1 MAGKAMIV
9 SVGTGKEGKDI
20 AHGICFS
27 LQHHNPDFIVFLN
40 TAKSG
45 ETTMPYIIEDCKL
58 NQRKWREI
66 NLIDADDIEKI
77 AIECQEAIRGLRDE
91 GYSLNGIVAD
101 YTSGTKAMSA
111 GLTIAAIREKIA
123 ILTYTTGKRGEGGR
137 VISGTERVLSL
148 IPNQIFAEDL
158 FKEAVDSFNGYHF
171 DVALKI
177 IGEAKVLLPEP
188 DFLNK
193 VDLLEHLCEAYAAWD
208 RFEIGGAFEVL
219 KALREEPLLCDWR
232 IDKQIS
238 LNKQALYQ
246 EKEKLFCPER
256 TLDLVENAKR
266 RGDEEHKYDDAVA
279 RLYRVCEYVGQ
290 FEIFKRELYKARDGR
305 PDTSDLDI
313 SRLPETLREK
323 YLRHKDSYDGKVK
336 LHLSRNY
343 DLLYDLDH
351 PLGAFF
357 KREEKR
363 FKKLMGLRDLSILA
377 HGFNPI
383 SEDTYKDMLRLVEEL
398 IITNGLDDIRVG
410 EKVRFPK
417 IKLE

>member
-1 MAGKAMIV
+1 MIV
-9 SVGTGKEGKDI
+9 SVGTGKEGRDI

-27 LQHHNPDFIVFLN
+27 IQHHNPDFMVFLN
-40 TAKSG
+40 TPKSR

-58 NQRKWREI
+58 NQRIWKEI
-66 NLIDADDIEKI
+66 NITDADDIEKI
-77 AIECQEAIRGLRDE
+77 TMECQNAIREVIDE
-91 GYSLNGIVAD
+91 GYQLNGIVVD

-111 GLTIAAIREKIA
+111 GLTIAAIREKIG

-148 IPNQIFAEDL
+148 IPNQIFAGDL
-158 FKEAVDSFNGYHF
+158 FREAVDSFNSYHF

-177 IGEAKVLLPEP
+177 VREARGLLSDPE
-188 DFLNK
+188 FLK
-193 VDLLEHLCEAYAAWD
+193 KIELFQILCKAYAAWD
-208 RFEIGGAFEVL
+208 RFDVGESFEIL
-219 KALREEPLLCDWR
+219 KSVQEESILYEWQ
-232 IDKQIS
+232 INKQIN

-256 TLDLVENAKR
+256 AFDLLENAKR
-266 RGDEEHKYDDAVA
+266 RGDEEHKHDDAVA
-279 RLYRVCEYVGQ
+279 RLYRVCEYLGQ
-290 FEIFKRELYKARDGR
+290 FEIYKKGLYKARDGR

-313 SRLPETLREK
+313 SKLPVTLQGK
-323 YLRHKDSYDGKVK
+323 YLRYKDSYDGKVK
-336 LHLSRNY
+336 IHLSGNY
-343 DLLYDLDH
+343 DLLYELDH
-351 PLGAFF
+351 PLGVFF

-383 SEDTYKDMLRLVEEL
+383 SEDTYKGMLRLVEEF
-398 IITNGLDDIRVG
+398 IVTDGFGDIRVR
-410 EKVRFPK
+410 EKVKIPK